1 MKNISRT
8 IWTIIVIISY
18 IVLIWLSIFNPK
30 VDNKFI
36 EKVTYIFPLTC
47 TFIIYAYNNWNWVFV
62 HVQRTWASLSG
73 ETVSWSVSYRK
84 YFDINFSFS
93 EFCSDFYDSLKDKLD
108 LTSFNEKDD
117 ELIISY
123 EKNGLPITVKISC
136 VSQEDSYLF
145 QVRFDSSTS
154 YKESKKARKYFF
166 DFIELVD
173 VNSPKLF
180 DKAKNENINLT
191 NSFFSATIRLVKY
204 NPFYKY
210 ILKHI
215 QTDSQEM
222 FSINLKENNMKIKIS
237 PHKLVVQNASK
248 DELEGVLS
256 NYVPIS
262 RIG

>member
-1 MKNISRT
+1 MKNIRKT
-8 IWTIIVIISY
+8 IWTIIVMTCY
-18 IVLIWLSIFNPK
+18 AVLILLSIFDPK
-30 VDNKFI
+30 VNNKFI
-36 EKVTYIFPLTC
+36 EKATYIFPLTC

-62 HVQRTWASLSG
+62 YVQRIWALLSG

-84 YFDINFSFS
+84 YFDIDFSFS
-93 EFCSDFYDSLKDKLD
+93 EFYSNFYDLLKDKLD
-108 LTSFNEKDD
+108 LARFNRKDD

-123 EKNGLPITVKISC
+123 EKNGLPITVKIYC
-136 VSQEDSYLF
+136 VLQEDSYLF

-154 YKESKKARKYFF
+154 YRDSKKVRKYFF
-166 DFIELVD
+166 DFIELVN

-180 DKAKNENINLT
+180 DKAKNENIKLN
-191 NSFFSATIRLVKY
+191 NSFFSANIRLVKY

-215 QTDSQEM
+215 QTDSKEM

-237 PHKLVVQNASK
+237 PHKLVVQNATK
-248 DELEGVLS
+248 DELEEVLS